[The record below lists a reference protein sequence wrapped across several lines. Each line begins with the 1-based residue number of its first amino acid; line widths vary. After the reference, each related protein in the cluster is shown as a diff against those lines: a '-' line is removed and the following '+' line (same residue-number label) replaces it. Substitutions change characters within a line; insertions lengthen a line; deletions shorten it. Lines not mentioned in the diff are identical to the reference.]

1 MALLEDVLGLEVLGL
16 EGAAA
21 PVAIGVGALL
31 LAPRLLPLVG
41 RVLRPVAK
49 EVVKVGV
56 AAYDATQATFS
67 EAYQATGDLV
77 AEARHEREQESAAR
91 RSAEPAS
98 RTGEKTAPTVE
109 RAGQTASRKKGEEG
123 RHEPGG
129 LAGQPA

>member
-31 LAPRLLPLVG
+31 LAPMLLPAVG

-49 EVVKVGV
+49 EVLKVGIG
-56 AAYDATQATFS
+56 AYDGARDTFS
-67 EAYQATGDLV
+67 GAYEAAGDLV

-91 RSAEPAS
+91 RSSE
-98 RTGEKTAPTVE
+98 RTAPTVE
-109 RAGQTASRKKGEEG
+109 RAAHTPSRKKGEEG
-123 RHEPGG
+123 G